1 MRGPAASHAAMV
13 PPMMIP
19 QKGYNA
25 AVQTMKRARRVGI
38 QVRILCLGLAA
49 LAAGCGSGG
58 DGSTTISSQPL
69 AGKIGGQPWT
79 FVQGETDSFLST
91 ASQYWVD
98 AYPVSFSSCTDYI
111 SSTANALLMNFPTAV
126 GNYTVSIN
134 LNQTFYV
141 AATSDNFVATSGE
154 LDITDISATTITGGA
169 KFAYN
174 ADNSVDGQFEV
185 TICP

>member
-1 MRGPAASHAAMV
+1 MV
-13 PPMMIP
+13 PPLMIP

-25 AVQTMKRARRVGI
+25 AVQTMKRARGMGI

-49 LAAGCGSGG
+49 LGAGCGSSDG
-58 DGSTTISSQPL
+58 GSTTISSQPL

-91 ASQYWVD
+91 TSQYWVN
-98 AYPVSFSSCTDYI
+98 AYPVSFSACTDYF
-111 SSTANALLMNFPTAV
+111 SSTANALLMSIPTAI
-126 GNYTVSIN
+126 GNYRLSFN

-141 AATSDNFVATSGE
+141 AATNDNLVATSGE
-154 LDITDISATTITGGA
+154 LDITDITATTITGGA

-174 ADNSVDGQFEV
+174 ADNSVDGQFQIA
-185 TICP
+185 ICP